1 MKDNSDYAKAV
12 NKGIKQ
18 KEFDDFER
26 NLLGF
31 LAIAGS
37 IGAGLIFHSFWAG
50 LIVFVIAIIFI
61 TKRYYKE

>member
-12 NKGIKQ
+12 NKGLKQ

-37 IGAGLIFHSFWAG
+37 IGAGLMFHSFWVG